1 MSNVKN
7 TKFNKNFL
15 KTLTILYAEDDET
28 IRKSMEKI
36 LKKVFK
42 DVISCVDGKE
52 GIENYL
58 LYTNE
63 MDIVFDAIVTDI
75 RMPNMDGL
83 QMAAEIRK
91 LNSDIPIIMT
101 TAHGESSY
109 MLEAIK
115 IGVSGY
121 ILKPIDAKELI
132 LTIQKHCEIKRNQKL
147 LIKKEEELGE
157 YVEIIN
163 SIATLCKTD
172 LKDNIIEVND
182 FFADILE
189 YDKDELIDMNII
201 TLIHPNSIPKAYKQM
216 KEYIKDEK
224 TWKGKI
230 LFISKDGETVPL
242 RITNIPTKD
251 DDTDELIGYISV
263 GFVAIEEEEEKREIT
278 SKARKNIVGEKQK
291 IMQLTKRVKELERQ
305 LRQYASGM
313 ATKDL
318 NIIKD
323 TFETEKIKKNKLL
336 DQIRYYEILTKELQS
351 RLDNIMDIEERKRKE
366 VIAELQKCNRDK
378 VRLQDELLGARAI
391 INKLTPKPKY
401 IE

>member
-147 LIKKEEELGE
+147 LVKKEEELGE

-163 SIATLCKTD
+163 SIATLCKTN

-189 YDKDELIDMNII
+189 YEKQELIGMNVIN
-201 TLIHPNSIPKAYKQM
+201 LIHPNSIPKAYKQM